1 MTTRIQLRRGTSTAW
16 TTDNPVLALG
26 EAGIETNTQLWKVG
40 DGTTAWNSLPYMS
53 GGSTPTHI
61 QDGTTTVAI
70 DGPSGNVYIQVDDNP
85 IWTFDT
91 NSTFTAPGTIIAQE
105 LDAGDYTN
113 GTPGDAYFHSNVSGT
128 TMGVTAA
135 GGITVS
141 NTGISI
147 GGTGGANIFGVA
159 GAEIKIGG
167 GTGGQVTVS
176 SAINSSNAITTS
188 GNITGNY
195 IFGNGS
201 QLTGI
206 STGSTGNIT
215 FDQANISTNIADG
228 AIQLV
233 ANGVGNVNVTTDTG
247 TWRFNTNG
255 NLDALDNLTID
266 SGYNSGYAGL
276 VAVSGVSLRNTM
288 LYNSGN
294 VATQI
299 LLNRPDTPSPGDHF
313 AQIALYEDNANAP
326 LTWTFDHS
334 GNLTL
339 PGGINGTGTV
349 AITPNSADGLTWSFT
364 DEGSNVSLLTA
375 PQSDDANIGGIILPG
390 AAGQGFIGWIGANP
404 DYGTQFANTLF
415 IDSSNTVTIGTN
427 FGMGLGNVGW
437 VFDPT
442 GNLTLPAGAV
452 ISDTGADGIGLTVA
466 NPPVSITLSG
476 ADHAPCNGTYTQVVG
491 YQQSGL
497 PTWYKSGDY
506 TSQQYIVYNSGA
518 NQWQAV
524 TTDINTN
531 PIYINTGSEY
541 FPLAQWAPGYSGGPY
556 PTGTYTYSNPAWTF
570 GADGNLTLPGAIN
583 TNLIVGDSAVGQ
595 VVIIANSAVS
605 SDYWEFRTHPSGG
618 SITSALHVPPSDG
631 ANISAIHFPG
641 YYGGGYLGWYNTGSW
656 ANSLTL
662 ISSNTVSITTEA
674 QGGIPGETQWLFD
687 TAGNLTLPALTGA
700 VQSIALTDGGVGY
713 TTANNVPTDSGSYG
727 NGHGMTLNI
736 VADTSNSN
744 AVLSATISNP
754 GQGYANGAVIT
765 IAQPSSTGTATVTVE
780 TVANGV
786 PSINYANGQPYG
798 GNGGSGNSN
807 TIFNGTSNVSIPT
820 ASANVLINIQGNAGT
835 KTWNFDSTGDLTIPD
850 NGTISVNSG
859 NLYLIPDNT
868 GTVVIQTAGVS
879 NVLLNLQ
886 SLAANSQNKMQIDTF
901 GNGLG
906 LSGGGTFIGSYLR
919 PGGAMQNGDRL
930 AQFGG
935 RGSFDGTNLQ
945 PGAPAGHID
954 IKADGPWTGNSTP
967 TRIAF
972 WNTQVG
978 SSSPTQTA
986 QLTNNGNLQVF
997 EGNVIVSN
1005 GAGYFVG
1012 DVDTGDNA
1020 LQAGLYGYT
1029 SLGSNVVAQFSGDV
1043 NNYAQINF
1051 QNINSGNS
1059 ASTDYILT
1067 ANNGD
1072 DSTYY
1077 LDLGLAGSGHT
1088 DPAFFGDSATAN
1100 DGYLYVVGADQTG
1113 PGDGAAGNLILGS
1126 TNGVIKMFVG
1136 NTAQANVVT
1145 TLSTTG
1151 MEVNGNITT
1160 TGNTGNITGAN
1171 VISAQTYTNANANVQ
1186 LITSYSG
1193 STSTVVFD
1201 AYDNMYFSFN
1211 GDTLGSIGFDAT
1223 TDFYISPSGNTVV
1236 QSLLSVT
1243 GNINTSANVT
1253 GGNLISGQVVGTGN
1267 LHLQPDPSNSSA
1279 YLDVYLTNGP
1289 DVHIAGNSEN
1299 VIIGGDSTANVTVN
1313 VNGNVTVQGWNG
1325 SAHVW
1330 NFGNDGSLTAPGS
1343 VTATAFDVGS
1353 STVFEDTSLI
1363 LQGGTSV
1370 VVTSPNDTTIT
1381 ASSEN
1386 FVFDTAGN
1394 LTVPTTLNASS
1405 VFTSGSGG
1413 DITMTG
1419 GNITGANV
1427 VGANSV
1433 VSSSNVTVTSNSKS
1447 WVFDTVGN
1455 LHLPGSYAT
1464 ISVSSDGYQTT
1475 IQNDGTYIEVD
1486 GDNGVVNVV
1495 CGSSTYSFVGD
1506 FNASSS
1512 ANVLALT
1519 LRNGDNATTN
1529 SNAQIAFG
1537 YANTTQYSQF
1547 IHTRHNA
1554 DTASLNTIELWTSD
1568 GSATGTFPANAV
1580 LGLTVSNSM
1589 VSIGNTITNPG
1600 NTLDV
1605 GGNVYATGNIVA
1617 NNFNRVSSGYNVQ
1630 YPLIQLDNVKAAIDN
1645 AGNPTMGAVSGTWSG
1660 AFSGQAQLWN
1670 GSTYPVTSVG
1680 SNVATW
1686 TSVANYGFGV
1696 TFANPGDQTVVY
1708 FNNDTSGNLYK
1719 VTWTAGVSGPSTG
1732 YGSIQIER
1740 LI

>member
-53 GGSTPTHI
+53 GGGGTPTHI

-128 TMGVTAA
+128 TIGVTAA
-135 GGITVS
+135 GGITVA

-147 GGTGGANIFGVA
+147 G
-159 GAEIKIGG
+159 
-167 GTGGQVTVS
+167 S
-176 SAINSSNAITTS
+176 
-188 GNITGNY
+188 
-195 IFGNGS
+195 
-201 QLTGI
+201 
-206 STGSTGNIT
+206 
-215 FDQANISTNIADG
+215 
-228 AIQLV
+228 
-233 ANGVGNVNVTTDTG
+233 
-247 TWRFNTNG
+247 
-255 NLDALDNLTID
+255 
-266 SGYNSGYAGL
+266 
-276 VAVSGVSLRNTM
+276 
-288 LYNSGN
+288 
-294 VATQI
+294 
-299 LLNRPDTPSPGDHF
+299 
-313 AQIALYEDNANAP
+313 
-326 LTWTFDHS
+326 
-334 GNLTL
+334 
-339 PGGINGTGTV
+339 TGTV

-364 DEGSNVSLLTA
+364 DGGSNVSLLTA

-404 DYGTQFANTLF
+404 DSDTQFANTLF

-452 ISDTGADGIGLTVA
+452 ISDTNADGIGLTVA

-570 GADGNLTLPGAIN
+570 
-583 TNLIVGDSAVGQ
+583 
-595 VVIIANSAVS
+595 
-605 SDYWEFRTHPSGG
+605 
-618 SITSALHVPPSDG
+618 
-631 ANISAIHFPG
+631 
-641 YYGGGYLGWYNTGSW
+641 
-656 ANSLTL
+656 
-662 ISSNTVSITTEA
+662 
-674 QGGIPGETQWLFD
+674 D
-687 TAGNLTLPALTGA
+687 TAGNLTLP
-700 VQSIALTDGGVGY
+700 
-713 TTANNVPTDSGSYG
+713 G
-727 NGHGMTLNI
+727 N
-736 VADTSNSN
+736 TS
-744 AVLSATISNP
+744 
-754 GQGYANGAVIT
+754 
-765 IAQPSSTGTATVTVE
+765 
-780 TVANGV
+780 
-786 PSINYANGQPYG
+786 SINYANGQPYG

-868 GTVVIQTAGVS
+868 GAVVIQTAGVS

-886 SLAANSQNKMQIDTF
+886 SLAANSQNRMQIDTF

-906 LSGGGTFIGSYLR
+906 LNGGGTFIGSYLR
-919 PGGAMQNGDRL
+919 PSGAMQNGDRL

-935 RGSFDGTNLQ
+935 RGSFDGVNLQ

-954 IKADGPWTGNSTP
+954 IKADAPWTANNTP

-986 QLTNNGNLQVF
+986 QLTSNGNLQIF
-997 EGNVIVSN
+997 QGNVIVSS

-1012 DVDTGDNA
+1012 ELDTGNTA
-1020 LQAGLYGYT
+1020 LQAGIYGYT
-1029 SLGSNVVAQFSGDV
+1029 SLGSNVVAQFSANVD
-1043 NNYAQINF
+1043 NYAQINF
-1051 QNINSGNS
+1051 QNISSGNS

-1067 ANNGD
+1067 ADNGT

-1077 LDLGLAGSGHT
+1077 LDLGMNGSNHY
-1088 DPAFFGDSATAN
+1088 DPVFFGDTTTAN
-1100 DGYLYVVGADQTG
+1100 DGYLYVTGASETG

-1126 TNGVIKMFVG
+1126 TNGVVKLFVG

-1160 TGNTGNITGAN
+1160 TGTTGNITGAN
-1171 VISAQTYTNANANVQ
+1171 VISAQTYTSPGNVTIASSNTTI
-1186 LITSYSG
+1186 L
-1193 STSTVVFD
+1193 FD
-1201 AYDNMYFSFN
+1201 SYDNMYFSFAGN
-1211 GDTLGSIGFDAT
+1211 SLGSIGFDAT
-1223 TDFYISPSGNTVV
+1223 TDFYISPNGNTFIQSALGVNGNISTTGNIIGAYLYGNGSNITGLPATYGNANVATFLANFGANNFSSTGNITANNVSAGTYTNSNANVLITTTVSGDTSTITFDQYNDIYFAWNGNSVGSIGFDATSDFYISPSGNTII

-1243 GNINTSANVT
+1243 GSINTSANVT
-1253 GGNLISGQVVGTGN
+1253 GGNLISGRVVGTGN

-1279 YLDVYLTNGP
+1279 YLDVYLTSGP
-1289 DVHIAGNSEN
+1289 DVHIAGNGEN
-1299 VIIGGDSTANVTVN
+1299 LILGGDSTANVTVN
-1313 VNGNVTVQGWNG
+1313 TVGNVTIQSWNG
-1325 SAHVW
+1325 SAHTW
-1330 NFGNDGSLTAPGS
+1330 NFGNDGSMTAPGS

-1353 STVFEDTSLI
+1353 STVYEDTSLI
-1363 LQGGTSV
+1363 LQGGTSISI
-1370 VVTSPNDTTIT
+1370 TSPNDTTVT
-1381 ASSEN
+1381 AASEN
-1386 FVFDTAGN
+1386 FVFDTGGN
-1394 LTVPTTLNASS
+1394 LTVPSTLNASS

-1413 DITMTG
+1413 DIAMTG
-1419 GNITGANV
+1419 GNITGANIIT
-1427 VGANSV
+1427 ANG
-1433 VSSSNVTVTSNSKS
+1433 VSSTANVTLTSNGNS
-1447 WVFDTVGN
+1447 WVFRSNGN
-1455 LHLPGSYAT
+1455 ITFPDS
-1464 ISVSSDGYQTT
+1464 SVQTTAYQTVRS
-1475 IQNDGTYIEVD
+1475 G
-1486 GDNGVVNVV
+1486 
-1495 CGSSTYSFVGD
+1495 
-1506 FNASSS
+1506 FNA
-1512 ANVLALT
+1512 V
-1519 LRNGDNATTN
+1519 
-1529 SNAQIAFG
+1529 
-1537 YANTTQYSQF
+1537 
-1547 IHTRHNA
+1547 
-1554 DTASLNTIELWTSD
+1554 
-1568 GSATGTFPANAV
+1568 
-1580 LGLTVSNSM
+1580 
-1589 VSIGNTITNPG
+1589 NP
-1600 NTLDV
+1600 
-1605 GGNVYATGNIVA
+1605 IVQMD
-1617 NNFNRVSSGYNVQ
+1617 NVQ
-1630 YPLIQLDNVKAAIDN
+1630 FALDNS
-1645 AGNPTMGAVSGTWSG
+1645 GNPTVAAVSGTWSG
-1660 AFSGQAQLWN
+1660 PYTIQAQLWN
-1670 GSTYPVTSVG
+1670 GSNYPLTTFG
-1680 SNVATW
+1680 SNAATW
-1686 TSVANYGFGV
+1686 TSIAGYGFGV
-1696 TFANPGDQTVVY
+1696 TFANAGDQVVGY
-1708 FNNDTSGNLYK
+1708 FTNTDAGHIYKTTWIASPSG
-1719 VTWTAGVSGPSTG
+1719 AASG
-1732 YGSIQIER
+1732 YGFIQVER
-1740 LI
+1740 LV